1 MTGWQLFLA
10 GGPLMWPILGCGIL
24 ACALALERFGYL
36 RRAGS
41 AGRETLARVF
51 DQVKRNQIKEAVQT
65 CEKHAYPVTRVLK
78 AGILKYDRPRS
89 QVKEALEDAAQQE
102 IPKLERSLP
111 LLVTLAHIAPLVGLL
126 GTTAGMISCF
136 YAIHGAAAA
145 GHAVSTA
152 DLAGGIWQALLTTCA
167 GLIVAIPAYA
177 AYNYLVSRVDG
188 LITEMEQASV
198 ELVNSLS
205 E

>member
-24 ACALALERFGYL
+24 ACALALERFQYL
-36 RRAGS
+36 SRAGN
-41 AGRETLARVF
+41 AGRQALAQVF
-51 DQVKRNQIKEAVQT
+51 DLVKRNQIKEAVKS
-65 CEKHAYPVTRVLK
+65 CESHAFPVTRVLK

-89 QVKEALEDAAQQE
+89 QIKEALEDAAQYE
-102 IPKLERSLP
+102 IPRLEKNLP
-111 LLVTLAHIAPLVGLL
+111 LLATIAHIAPLVGLL
-126 GTTAGMISCF
+126 GTAAGMVSCF
-136 YAIHGAAAA
+136 YALHSASAA
-145 GHAVSTA
+145 GSAVSTA
-152 DLAGGIWQALLTTCA
+152 DLAGGIWQALVTTCA
-167 GLIVAIPAYA
+167 GLTVAIPAYA

-188 LITEMEQASV
+188 LIMEMEQASS